1 MKANKD
7 PQASYDLN
15 DNDSDPMPTFDELNR
30 HGTRCAGEIAMAP
43 NNSFCGVGIAYGA
56 SIGGV
61 RMLDGKITDRV
72 EAEALSFNYDHID
85 IYSASWGPN
94 DDGKTVEGPGRL
106 AQAAILKGIRLGR
119 NGKGAIYV
127 WASGNGGL
135 KDDDCDCDGY
145 TDSVYTFSV
154 SSAAEDGTFPWY
166 GEKCASTLTSTYST
180 GSNNKRMIMTTD
192 IGNGCA
198 QDHSGTSASAPMA
211 AGIIALALEANPSLT
226 WRDVQHIAV
235 WTAEPEPLL
244 KNNEGWVR
252 NAAGL
257 YVNSRFGFGL
267 MNAFSF
273 VMAARS
279 WTNVPKQRI
288 CTTVFPSFTKRLIS
302 DTSGAVINFRTDACA
317 GQINEVNYLEHV
329 QLVLDIVYP
338 IRGHLSIFVVSP
350 QGTRTQL
357 LKVRREDKSPA
368 GFRHW
373 PFMSVHTWAENPKG
387 VWQLEVD
394 DKSGRME
401 GINGIINNITLVVYG
416 TTEQPAHYATSSRR
430 DVRDDFVT
438 NNRKDIG
445 DLWLQRVKRLIND
458 RALQRADYIDGAM
471 RYLDAVNQL
480 RKRSTLRSYTVSEFV
495 SR

>member
-1 MKANKD
+1 
-7 PQASYDLN
+7 
-15 DNDSDPMPTFDELNR
+15 
-30 HGTRCAGEIAMAP
+30 
-43 NNSFCGVGIAYGA
+43 
-56 SIGGV
+56 
-61 RMLDGKITDRV
+61 
-72 EAEALSFNYDHID
+72 
-85 IYSASWGPN
+85 SWGPN

-180 GSNNKRMIMTTD
+180 GSNNKRMISRILFLHVQHVLYGTT
-192 IGNGCA
+192 
-198 QDHSGTSASAPMA
+198 
-211 AGIIALALEANPSLT
+211 PSLT

-257 YVNSRFGFGL
+257 YVNSRFGFVIATIKDL
-267 MNAFSF
+267 WIFCALS
-273 VMAARS
+273 
-279 WTNVPKQRI
+279 
-288 CTTVFPSFTKRLIS
+288 IS

-317 GQINEVNYLEHV
+317 GQTNEVNYLEHV
-329 QLVLDIVYP
+329 QLILDIVYP

-373 PFMSVHTWAENPKG
+373 PFMSVHTWAENPQG

-401 GINGIINNITLVVYG
+401 GINGIINNITL
-416 TTEQPAHYATSSRR
+416 
-430 DVRDDFVT
+430 
-438 NNRKDIG
+438 

-458 RALQRADYIDGAM
+458 RTLQQSAALYDHILFLNSSPVNSSFSAVIAQSVKTFPSGWIFESALDSSEGKSSSPVC
-471 RYLDAVNQL
+471 YLL
-480 RKRSTLRSYTVSEFV
+480 
-495 SR
+495 